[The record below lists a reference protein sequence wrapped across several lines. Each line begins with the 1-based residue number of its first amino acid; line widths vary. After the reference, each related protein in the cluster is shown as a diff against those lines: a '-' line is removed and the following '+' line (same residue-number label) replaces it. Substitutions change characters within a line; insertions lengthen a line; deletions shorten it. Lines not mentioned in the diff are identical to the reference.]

1 MNYDFIPDR
10 PIAFNR
16 DFVDLGIGITGA
28 LLLSQAI
35 YWSKRT
41 KDTQGWFYKTADEWQ
56 EETGM
61 TRNEQETA
69 RKKLRELGILEEKRA
84 GLPAKLYYRIN
95 AYKLGELLTSRLAK
109 SDNQDSHNVPNITIQ
124 RLHSEITT
132 ETNTRDNNKKINK
145 KEILLEEYKN
155 KYPEANERVISI
167 LEDFISYRKQ
177 IGKPI
182 KTLHGLIGYG
192 KKLRELAEDGK
203 DIYEAI
209 KKMKDNEWQ
218 TVY

>member
-132 ETNTRDNNKKINK
+132 ETTTESKAQNKFAPPTPE
-145 KEILLEEYKN
+145 EIASFIKDRNLDVNLESFYLHYESN
-155 KYPEANERVISI
+155 GWMV
-167 LEDFISYRKQ
+167 
-177 IGKPI
+177 GKV
-182 KTLHGLIGYG
+182 
-192 KKLRELAEDGK
+192 
-203 DIYEAI
+203 
-209 KKMKDNEWQ
+209 KMKSWKH
-218 TVY
+218 TVLKWHNTNQNRRIK

>member
-132 ETNTRDNNKKINK
+132 ETTTESKAQNKFAPPTPE
-145 KEILLEEYKN
+145 EIASFIKDRNLD
-155 KYPEANERVISI
+155 VSI
-167 LEDFISYRKQ
+167 ESFYLHYESNGWMV
-177 IGKPI
+177 GKV
-182 KTLHGLIGYG
+182 
-192 KKLRELAEDGK
+192 
-203 DIYEAI
+203 
-209 KKMKDNEWQ
+209 KMKSWKH
-218 TVY
+218 TVLKWHNTNQNRRIK

>member
-124 RLHSEITT
+124 RVHSEITT
-132 ETNTRDNNKKINK
+132 ESTTKSKAQNKFAPPTPE
-145 KEILLEEYKN
+145 EI
-155 KYPEANERVISI
+155 AS
-167 LEDFISYRKQ
+167 FIKDRNLDVSVESFYLHYESNGWMV
-177 IGKPI
+177 GKV
-182 KTLHGLIGYG
+182 
-192 KKLRELAEDGK
+192 
-203 DIYEAI
+203 
-209 KKMKDNEWQ
+209 KMKSWKH
-218 TVY
+218 TVLKWHNTNQNRRIK